1 MKRILITALIAVL
14 ITTFIGLAGVPAKR
28 LDKAS
33 PLSSQNA
40 TSEESL
46 KVDTAGHADY
56 VKSQD
61 NSTANSPKERKD

>member
-1 MKRILITALIAVL
+1 MKRILVAALAAVML
-14 ITTFIGLAGVPAKR
+14 TTFIGLAGVTAKR

-33 PLSSQNA
+33 PLSSQNG

-56 VKSQD
+56 VKSKD
-61 NSTANSPKERKD
+61 NSTANSPKERQN